1 MEGLILPWE
10 AAVFSTLIELLKKS
24 EAQNAGKMDN
34 FSVGSSTGVRADWT
48 KDHYQLIGLII
59 LYFVVNQGILMISG
73 EDNKKSFWNTI
84 PGILAGIAAVL
95 TAIGGLIVA
104 YYTLFPG
111 TGAPANQLPTIDA
124 IEFNLESPSAM
135 GEPILI
141 TIKANDSEG
150 DKIYYRFMIKGPKD
164 QEFMSPT
171 GWYTDNKWEW
181 IPTDDEVGINKI
193 RVYVRDE
200 KHLDEEDNYVE
211 KIFKITKDASALTS
225 DALVLYGQGKYDEA
239 IKAYGEAIKLDP
251 NYKEAF
257 YNKGLALAALDKRN
271 EAIQAYNEAIKLDP
285 NYKEAFFNR
294 GLALAAL
301 NKRDEAIQAY
311 DEAIKLDPNY
321 KEAFFNRGLAF
332 AALNNY
338 DEAIKAYD
346 EAIKLDPN
354 YKEAF
359 YNKGLALAALHK
371 RNEAIQAYNEAIK
384 LDPNYKEA
392 FFNRGLA
399 FAALNNY
406 DEAIKAYDEA
416 IKLDP
421 NYKEAF
427 YNKGLALATLDKRNE
442 AIQAYDEAIKLD
454 PNYKEAF
461 YNKGLALDA
470 LDNCSEAIE
479 AYDEAIK
486 LDPNFEDAIV
496 AKESANKGGFI
507 RVKCNGIYNARF
519 TLSYRLEGAPFKK
532 ESGNIKPY
540 AAAERPIPACAT
552 DIHLKVE
559 EEVLLDWRTV
569 FTTNYDEPVTKCFT
583 VSGDFLKLHHE
594 ETNCPR

>member
-1 MEGLILPWE
+1 
-10 AAVFSTLIELLKKS
+10 
-24 EAQNAGKMDN
+24 
-34 FSVGSSTGVRADWT
+34 
-48 KDHYQLIGLII
+48 
-59 LYFVVNQGILMISG
+59 
-73 EDNKKSFWNTI
+73 
-84 PGILAGIAAVL
+84 
-95 TAIGGLIVA
+95 
-104 YYTLFPG
+104 
-111 TGAPANQLPTIDA
+111 TIDA

-271 EAIQAYNEAIKLDP
+271 EAIQAY
-285 NYKEAFFNR
+285 
-294 GLALAAL
+294 
-301 NKRDEAIQAY
+301 
-311 DEAIKLDPNY
+311 
-321 KEAFFNRGLAF
+321 
-332 AALNNY
+332 
-338 DEAIKAYD
+338 D

-359 YNKGLALAALHK
+359 YNKGLALAALH
-371 RNEAIQAYNEAIK
+371 
-384 LDPNYKEA
+384 
-392 FFNRGLA
+392 
-399 FAALNNY
+399 
-406 DEAIKAYDEA
+406 
-416 IKLDP
+416 
-421 NYKEAF
+421 
-427 YNKGLALATLDKRNE
+427 KRNE